1 MIDKRPK
8 TPREVAAFSLF
19 SMAEEGAWSDGALH
33 HYLSRAGL
41 DGRDAALAARLTYG
55 TVQNEL
61 LLDWYLRR
69 FSSLRL
75 KKIAPR
81 VLACLR
87 MGLYQLILMDKIP
100 AHAAVAET
108 VSLVRHYC
116 HANDRTVSF
125 ANAVMR
131 KAAEAVEKNALP
143 RLDCPDKESYYALR
157 YSHPEWLLRLLSE
170 QFGQKLTER
179 ICQADNA
186 DTPVS
191 VRVNRMKTTPDE
203 AKAELER
210 AGMTVTPHRAF
221 ADILLCTG
229 SDAAATEAF
238 REGRITVQDAA
249 SALAAFVADPK
260 PGTAVLDCCAAP
272 GGKSF
277 AMAETMQG
285 KGSLTSCDIYEHKLK
300 RIREGAARLGLPN
313 IRTELQDASAFRA
326 EWAESADTVLCDVPC
341 SGLGIIRKKPE
352 TRYKDPDE
360 IAKLPA
366 LQLAI
371 LENCARYVKKGGT
384 LVYSTCTI
392 LRRENEDVV
401 RAFLAAHPEF
411 APAPWSHPVCGGRED
426 GMVTLLP
433 PEHDTDG
440 FFIAKLKRIGN

>member
-61 LLDWYLRR
+61 LLDWYLRS

-157 YSHPEWLLRLLSE
+157 YSHPEWLVRLLSE

-210 AGMTVTPHRAF
+210 AGMTVTP
-221 ADILLCTG
+221 
-229 SDAAATEAF
+229 
-238 REGRITVQDAA
+238 
-249 SALAAFVADPK
+249 
-260 PGTAVLDCCAAP
+260 
-272 GGKSF
+272 
-277 AMAETMQG
+277 
-285 KGSLTSCDIYEHKLK
+285 
-300 RIREGAARLGLPN
+300 
-313 IRTELQDASAFRA
+313 
-326 EWAESADTVLCDVPC
+326 
-341 SGLGIIRKKPE
+341 
-352 TRYKDPDE
+352 
-360 IAKLPA
+360 
-366 LQLAI
+366 
-371 LENCARYVKKGGT
+371 
-384 LVYSTCTI
+384 
-392 LRRENEDVV
+392 
-401 RAFLAAHPEF
+401 
-411 APAPWSHPVCGGRED
+411 
-426 GMVTLLP
+426 LP
-433 PEHDTDG
+433 P
-440 FFIAKLKRIGN
+440 

>member
-131 KAAEAVEKNALP
+131 KAAEAVEKHL
-143 RLDCPDKESYYALR
+143 
-157 YSHPEWLLRLLSE
+157 H
-170 QFGQKLTER
+170 R
-179 ICQADNA
+179 IL
-186 DTPVS
+186 
-191 VRVNRMKTTPDE
+191 
-203 AKAELER
+203 AELTARNFSTFLEESER
-210 AGMTVTPHRAF
+210 T
-221 ADILLCTG
+221 
-229 SDAAATEAF
+229 SD
-238 REGRITVQDAA
+238 
-249 SALAAFVADPK
+249 
-260 PGTAVLDCCAAP
+260 
-272 GGKSF
+272 
-277 AMAETMQG
+277 
-285 KGSLTSCDIYEHKLK
+285 
-300 RIREGAARLGLPN
+300 N
-313 IRTELQDASAFRA
+313 
-326 EWAESADTVLCDVPC
+326 
-341 SGLGIIRKKPE
+341 
-352 TRYKDPDE
+352 
-360 IAKLPA
+360 
-366 LQLAI
+366 
-371 LENCARYVKKGGT
+371 
-384 LVYSTCTI
+384 
-392 LRRENEDVV
+392 
-401 RAFLAAHPEF
+401 
-411 APAPWSHPVCGGRED
+411 GRE
-426 GMVTLLP
+426 
-433 PEHDTDG
+433 
-440 FFIAKLKRIGN
+440 KRS